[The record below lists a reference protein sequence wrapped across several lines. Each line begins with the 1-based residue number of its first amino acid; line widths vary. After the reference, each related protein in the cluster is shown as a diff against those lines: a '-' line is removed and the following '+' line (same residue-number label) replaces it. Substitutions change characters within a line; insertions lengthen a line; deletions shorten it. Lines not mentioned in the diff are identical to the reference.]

1 MAKADATKIKI
12 TRNKACPAPDK
23 ETVALLIKF
32 LKYSI
37 KELGL
42 QGKEIKIR
50 LLGKNPSE
58 PITTGA
64 YDPSSKTIS
73 TIMDGRHLVDW
84 CRTIAHELTHQKQ
97 DYDGK
102 LKTSHP
108 EIGGE
113 IEDDANI
120 MSGRIVKY
128 FIKNILTA
136 EDKKRLGLGT
146 YGEKKIEQPTSEP
159 KDAINEQ
166 IRLLLELYGGELI
179 LKTDQGDKRVIVSK
193 NTRVGEKPYRMTFP
207 FPQMESGWSH
217 IALDRVD
224 ADLLLNHIVPD
235 HIRNELPFYINAI
248 ADPVPTP
255 EEIPINVPVP
265 ASDASFAS
273 LGQLVGVFE

>member
-1 MAKADATKIKI
+1 MAEAKTTKIKI
-12 TRNKACPAPDK
+12 TRSKSCPAPDK
-23 ETVALLIKF
+23 ETIGLLMKF

-42 QGKEIKIR
+42 SGKEIKIH
-50 LLGKNPSE
+50 LLGKNPTE

-64 YDPSSKTIS
+64 YNPSSKTIS
-73 TIMDGRHLVDW
+73 TIVTGRHLVDY

-97 DYDGK
+97 DYEGK
-102 LKTSHP
+102 LETTHP
-108 EIGGE
+108 EIGGD
-113 IEDDANI
+113 IEDEANM
-120 MSGRIVKY
+120 MSGRIVKH
-128 FIKNILTA
+128 FIKNILTK
-136 EDKKRLGLGT
+136 EDKKRLGLGS
-146 YGEKKIEQPTSEP
+146 YGAEEPKAEP

-235 HIRNELPFYINAI
+235 HIRNELPFYIHTI
-248 ADPVPTP
+248 TDPVPSP
-255 EEIPINVPVP
+255 EEIPINVPLP
-265 ASDASFAS
+265 ATDAIFAS
-273 LGQLVGVFE
+273 LGQLVGVAE